1 MSFLSSWM
9 APVVYTRGSTVYV
22 ENIDKSRLWQY
33 MHRIYG
39 TTTFVGKFFHSKSA
53 WSRRLSCDLFFVPEL
68 LYILEE
74 ANAETHKFSK
84 VIAEVKKNTWIK
96 DANVDVPTKVDMNTV
111 MSFPRKPLPHQLEFI
126 KNVYTQ
132 YRDAYQLKG
141 YLLAFGMGLGK
152 GTTSILLA
160 EDTVGD
166 TTIWTIKNRFEE
178 ISQKTKYIVLNY
190 EAVDKIIPYVR
201 NFKSADTMLIVDECH
216 NYKDI
221 DSQRTKSLINLAE
234 ATKCEDILLMSGT

>member
-39 TTTFVGKFFHSKSA
+39 TTTFIGKFFHSKSA

-84 VIAEVKKNTWIK
+84 VIAEVKKIDQNLGKKLAKKKIKYLYSGKLSFQDDATWEATALVNGEVKSFNGNHAIK
-96 DANVDVPTKVDMNTV
+96 DLMA
-111 MSFPRKPLPHQLEFI
+111 
-126 KNVYTQ
+126 
-132 YRDAYQLKG
+132 
-141 YLLAFGMGLGK
+141 
-152 GTTSILLA
+152 SI
-160 EDTVGD
+160 
-166 TTIWTIKNRFEE
+166 
-178 ISQKTKYIVLNY
+178 S
-190 EAVDKIIPYVR
+190 
-201 NFKSADTMLIVDECH
+201 
-216 NYKDI
+216 
-221 DSQRTKSLINLAE
+221 
-234 ATKCEDILLMSGT
+234 